1 MSLLSDSVLI
11 EDLRLVS
18 FAIIFG
24 AESVDSG
31 ERFY

>member
-1 MSLLSDSVLI
+1 MSVLTDSVLI

-18 FAIIFG
+18 FAITFG

-31 ERFY
+31 DRFY